1 MKNFIRWTLALAAGW
16 TLAQANATLFAQF
29 FGDGQGARRD
39 IVLTIHAD
47 GSCEVRSLAVL
58 GRPAAEQQA
67 RMMEMQQKMEE
78 AGEAEDMTQMASLQ
92 AQAKT
97 NTFTDEQL
105 KEKYV
110 AMTEERS
117 SMMGEEAAEK
127 PNVTVDK
134 DNVTAT
140 KKTSFASIKEMLQ
153 SRSALEIASDG
164 LIDFQ
169 NMRFEQDTN
178 GHLMLTLTPMA
189 GMKRQL
195 KNMRTEMKMMGVS
208 GELRFVFPGKVLS
221 SSLPETQTNATW
233 IAVDSKKDE
242 SLDALA
248 KLYDGPVVITAEAAG
263 LTLKEPLE
271 LSKLR
276 AREGGRTGEMGEDLP
291 ITEAGAGFVAQAEG
305 ISTTT
310 LHIFPGGEDFFKNGN
325 MLSGEQAGTMVHGKL
340 FAPKGRSLQSVT
352 DVKLLAAT
360 DDKGRAVA
368 AGKNDEGEEMNSYA
382 YVQSGMEEGQ
392 ENAGAQ
398 VQLRLELPQPD
409 AQAIDE
415 ISAEAVAVTAG
426 SWKEMTLTNI
436 TETSTNEF
444 DIGAALPG
452 AKLVLSKIT
461 MKNNTLSLQGQIKG
475 PATVKNLKVQ
485 VKVPGS
491 EQRNYFNFSGGNVS
505 TKNGETTR
513 SFRVN
518 GSVFNM
524 NGQKSSG
531 PYQLLIRYPEDL
543 KRERVNFK
551 LKGLDLL

>member
-1 MKNFIRWTLALAAGW
+1 MKNFIRCTLALAAAW
-16 TLAQANATLFAQF
+16 TLAQGNATLFAQLSEEAA
-29 FGDGQGARRD
+29 DQHL
-39 IVLTIHAD
+39 VVTIHAD
-47 GSCEVRSLAVL
+47 GRCEMESRTVMS
-58 GRPAAEQQA
+58 RPTAEQSV
-67 RMMEMQQKMEE
+67 RMMEMQQKIAE
-78 AGEAEDMTQMASLQ
+78 AGEAGDMTQMASLQ
-92 AQAKT
+92 APAKT

-110 AMTEERS
+110 AMMVERS
-117 SMMGEEAAEK
+117 SMTGEEAAEK
-127 PNVTVDK
+127 PEVSVDKNKVTVK
-134 DNVTAT
+134 L
-140 KKTSFASIKEMLQ
+140 KGSFASIKEMLQ
-153 SRSALEIASDG
+153 SRWAPRMGAG
-164 LIDFQ
+164 LIYFQ

-195 KNMRTEMKMMGVS
+195 KSMRTEMKMTGMS
-208 GELRFVFPGKVLS
+208 GELKFVFPGKVLS
-221 SSLPETQTNATW
+221 SSFPETQTNATW

-263 LTLKEPLE
+263 LALKEPLE

-276 AREGGRTGEMGEDLP
+276 ARQGGRTGEMGEDLP

-368 AGKNDEGEEMNSYA
+368 AGKNGEGEEMNSYA
-382 YVQSGMEEGQ
+382 FVQSGMEEGQ

-415 ISAEAVAVTAG
+415 ISAEAVAV
-426 SWKEMTLTNI
+426 
-436 TETSTNEF
+436 
-444 DIGAALPG
+444 
-452 AKLVLSKIT
+452 
-461 MKNNTLSLQGQIKG
+461 
-475 PATVKNLKVQ
+475 
-485 VKVPGS
+485 
-491 EQRNYFNFSGGNVS
+491 
-505 TKNGETTR
+505 
-513 SFRVN
+513 
-518 GSVFNM
+518 
-524 NGQKSSG
+524 
-531 PYQLLIRYPEDL
+531 
-543 KRERVNFK
+543 
-551 LKGLDLL
+551 

>member
-1 MKNFIRWTLALAAGW
+1 MKNLIRWTLTLAAVW
-16 TLAQANATLFAQF
+16 TLAQVNSTLFAQF
-29 FGDGQGARRD
+29 FDGESGRRNV
-39 IVLTIHAD
+39 VLTIQAD
-47 GSCEVRSLAVL
+47 GRCEVESLIVM
-58 GRPAAEQQA
+58 GRPAAEQA
-67 RMMEMQQKMEE
+67 VRMVEMQQKMEE
-78 AGEAEDMTQMASLQ
+78 SGEAGDMAQIANLQ

-105 KEKYV
+105 KEKYI
-110 AMTEERS
+110 AMMES
-117 SMMGEEAAEK
+117 QSAMMGEEQAEK
-127 PNVTVDK
+127 PNVAVDK
-134 DNVTAT
+134 ENVTV
-140 KKTSFASIKEMLQ
+140 TSKETFASIKEMLQ
-153 SRSALEIASDG
+153 SRSAARLVGEG
-164 LIDFQ
+164 LIYFQ

-195 KNMRTEMKMMGVS
+195 KNMRTEMKMTGVS
-208 GELRFVFPGKVLS
+208 GELKFVFPGKVLS

-242 SLDALA
+242 TLDAFA
-248 KLYDGPVVITAEAAG
+248 KLYDGPIVITAEPAG

-291 ITEAGAGFVAQAEG
+291 ITEGATGFVAQAEG
-305 ISTTT
+305 IATTT
-310 LHIFPGGEDFFKNGN
+310 LHIFPGGEDMFKNGN
-325 MLSGEQAGTMVHGKL
+325 MPFGEQPGTMVHAKL

-352 DVKLLAAT
+352 EVKLLTAT

-368 AGKNDEGEEMNSYA
+368 ASKNEEGEEMNSFA
-382 YVQSGMEEGQ
+382 FVQSGMEEGQ
-392 ENAGAQ
+392 ENAGAE
-398 VQLRLELPQPD
+398 VQLRMELPQPD

-415 ISAEAVAVTAG
+415 VTAEAVAVTAG

-444 DIGAALPG
+444 DIGAVLPG

-461 MKNNTLSLQGQIKG
+461 MKNNMLSLQGQIKG
-475 PATVKNLKVQ
+475 PATVKNLKVE

-491 EQRNYFNFSGGNVS
+491 EQRNYFNFSGGTAS
-505 TKNGETTR
+505 TKGGETTR

-518 GSVFNM
+518 GSLFNM
-524 NGQKSSG
+524 NGQKTSG